1 MIRAKKAFGVSPIKA
16 PPPPLRTK
24 SALGPRA
31 RAWPG
36 AAREGGPVDVFVRDH
51 VRDSLGVSWGFSRE
65 VEEGGFLFGEVH
77 RDADAPSRW
86 LVVVTE
92 VIRAEHTEE
101 APDALVFSPE
111 SFASMRRHA
120 EAKRDGASI
129 LGWFHTHLVAGPE
142 DRGLSV
148 VDRDL
153 HFSTFRRPWQV
164 AALVC
169 VDPARDPEGREVS
182 FFARQG
188 DFLVPCAVE
197 VLA

>member
-1 MIRAKKAFGVSPIKA
+1 MIRAKKAFGVSPIEE
-16 PPPPLRTK
+16 PPPPLRKK
-24 SALGPRA
+24 STLGPRA
-31 RAWPG
+31 RAWP
-36 AAREGGPVDVFVRDH
+36 REGAVAGPVDVFVGKNVH
-51 VRDSLGVSWGFSRE
+51 EMIGVSWGFSRE
-65 VEEGGFLFGEVH
+65 VEEGGFLLGDVF
-77 RDADAPSRW
+77 RDADEPSRW

-101 APDALVFSPE
+101 SADALVFSPE
-111 SFASMRRHA
+111 SFATMRRRV
-120 EAKRDGASI
+120 EAAREGASI
-129 LGWFHTHLVAGPE
+129 LGWFHTHLVE
-142 DRGLSV
+142 DVKDRGLSL

-169 VDPARDPEGREVS
+169 VDPARDPEGREVT
-182 FFARQG
+182 FHARQG

>member
-1 MIRAKKAFGVSPIKA
+1 MIRAKKAFGVSPIEE
-16 PPPPLRTK
+16 PPPPLLKK

-36 AAREGGPVDVFVRDH
+36 EARAEGPVDVFVREN
-51 VRDSLGVSWGFSRE
+51 VREALGGSWGFSRE
-65 VEEGGFLFGEVH
+65 VEEGGFLFGQVH
-77 RDADAPSRW
+77 RDAEQPSRW

-92 VIRAEHTEE
+92 VIRAEHAEE

-120 EAKRDGASI
+120 EAARDGASI
-129 LGWFHTHLVAGPE
+129 LGWFHTHIVTGPE

-182 FFARQG
+182 VFARQG